1 MLKNCLVKEG
11 EEDREVSDL
20 IEIDDTSDTNEIPTN
35 LPKTS
40 IQGRNGKKHFY
51 TLTKY

>member
-11 EEDREVSDL
+11 EEDQEVSDL
-20 IEIDDTSDTNEIPTN
+20 IEKINEIPTN